1 MAADLASQWA
11 LEQEL
16 AREGLDRA
24 ALDPDEL
31 TERADAAAR
40 IAADEVGAALGRSAR
55 EVVVPPVSPDGLA
68 EAARAAFVA
77 LYEAGMVERTDA
89 VAWRCPRCG
98 CGLGPGDVR
107 SVPGETPVA
116 VILVGTAESEGGE
129 ATSLEVEHAAVE
141 LLAAV
146 TAVGV
151 PPGHTLGGAPAAG
164 RQASVPLL
172 EAPVPVVED
181 PALAG
186 PTLLTPGHD
195 PVHHDVGRRHGLAVT
210 VLAEEVAPFAA
221 REAALERLAAEGRL
235 VGLRA
240 GPDEVPACAH
250 CGTVAVARLAP
261 HWVLDEELGGPWCLE
276 RELWRGVPL
285 PVGWCAD
292 CAKPTVAVGP
302 ADLGACGICFGELR
316 PEPGVIDPLFVVAAW
331 AAEAAR
337 GQGATFVGGGR
348 EWQAAAVALALRLDV
363 SPLSVIGPDGAGV
376 VAGGTPA

>member
-11 LEQEL
+11 VEQEL
-16 AREGLDRA
+16 AREGLDRG

-31 TERADAAAR
+31 TERAGEAARAAAG
-40 IAADEVGAALGRSAR
+40 EVGAALDGSAR
-55 EVVVPPVSPDGLA
+55 EVVVPPVIPDELA
-68 EAARAAFVA
+68 EPVRAAFVA
-77 LYEAGMVERTDA
+77 LYEAGMVERIET

-107 SVPGETPVA
+107 LVAGETPVA
-116 VILVGTAESEGGE
+116 VLLVDTADAGGG
-129 ATSLEVEHAAVE
+129 APASLEVEHPAVE
-141 LLAAV
+141 LLGAV
-146 TAVGV
+146 TALGV
-151 PPGHTLGGAPAAG
+151 PSGQTLGGAPAAG
-164 RQASVPLL
+164 RQAAVPLF
-172 EAPVPVVED
+172 EASVPVVED
-181 PALAG
+181 GVLRA

-195 PVHHDVGRRHGLAVT
+195 PQHHEVAGRHGLAVT
-210 VLAEEVAPFAA
+210 VLAEEAAPFAA

-235 VGLRA
+235 AGHRA
-240 GPDEVPACAH
+240 GPDQVAACAH
-250 CGTVAVARLAP
+250 CGTMAAARLAP

-292 CAKPTVAVGP
+292 CAKPTVAVAP

-337 GQGATFVGGGR
+337 GRGAVFVDGGP
-348 EWQAAAVALALRLDV
+348 EWQAVAVALALRLDV
-363 SPLSVIGPDGAGV
+363 SPLSVLGPVGTGA
-376 VAGGTPA
+376 VAGGMPA